1 MQKDNQEELL
11 KLALSY
17 YNEGSEQSYQKAFE
31 FFQKSL
37 NQGDVRANLYLG
49 IMFEKGLGVSKNPY
63 KAKEYFIEAYNNA
76 VRGASAYLGSFFL
89 YGKACEKNY
98 KQALD
103 LFCEATRECDPFG
116 DFYLGVMYEEGLFVK
131 KSEKRAKIC
140 YENAGREGVL
150 EAYYKLGAMYAQG
163 RGVKRSQKKATEY
176 LALSCGENNSE
187 NNKFSTINNEKEAR
201 EALDN
206 IVKKEHDKKMYYE
219 IGVDLYDKEQ
229 YEDALNFFLKG
240 ADLNCDKCFFYLG
253 EIYEEGSG
261 VVVNAKKAISYYK
274 KAYNLGNYNA
284 SYRLGLI
291 YKYGEIVKRDYKKA
305 MHYFYATCKKSNS
318 KQIIAYS
325 LHSIASFY
333 EYGQGVKQNLN
344 KAIEKYLESLKVY
357 RNEFALLSLGSLYEY
372 KDNYEQAICYYK
384 SACDLKSVDA
394 FLLLGKLYGEKLGQY
409 VDAIETYKK
418 ALEVNLNDKEEAELF
433 LALGNMYYCEK
444 NTKESIKYFWSA
456 AQKGNIDSHCMLAKI
471 YSDSG
476 FEEYNWDLAVNLAR
490 MVWNSGKRLPYIE
503 KILNKQEE
511 IQKQQIN
518 IENKQN
524 NIQRQRVDSNELFQI
539 ACAFLKSEN
548 YKKAL
553 TYFLDS
559 FNMGNLDSC
568 VNLGYMYDK
577 GLGVEI
583 NFEKAKE
590 YYEIASKSNHK
601 VACYNLGLMYK
612 KGRGVDRNLEMA
624 LKYFQISS
632 KQGDY
637 DSAYEIGKIYESQ
650 KKFQLAKDAYVI
662 SYRMGNRKALMRYER
677 IKNRPNILD
686 KFFSYFSKEER

>member
-11 KLALSY
+11 NLALSY

-49 IMFEKGLGVSKNPY
+49 IMFERGLGVSKNPY
-63 KAKEYFIEAYNNA
+63 KAKEYFVEAYNNA

-163 RGVKRSQKKATEY
+163 RGVKRNQKKATEY

-187 NNKFSTINNEKEAR
+187 NSRFSTINDEKEAR

-206 IVKKEHDKKMYYE
+206 IAKKEHDKKMHYE

-253 EIYEEGSG
+253 EIHEEGSG

-274 KAYNLGNYNA
+274 KAFQLGNFYA
-284 SYRLGLI
+284 SYRLGRI
-291 YKYGEIVKRDYKKA
+291 YENGEIVKQDHKKA
-305 MHYFYATCKKSNS
+305 MHYFYATYKSIDSKK
-318 KQIIAYS
+318 IASYS
-325 LHSIASFY
+325 LHSIATFY
-333 EYGQGVKQNLN
+333 EFGYGVKQNLN
-344 KAIEKYLESLKVY
+344 KAIEKYLESLEVY
-357 RNEFALLSLGSLYEY
+357 WNEYSLFSLGNLYDHEGNYNQAIYYYECAGKLGYGYALLT
-372 KDNYEQAICYYK
+372 
-384 SACDLKSVDA
+384 
-394 FLLLGKLYGEKLGQY
+394 LGKLYEEKLCQ
-409 VDAIETYKK
+409 DTLAIEAYEQ
-418 ALEVNLNDKEEAELF
+418 ALEKDLDEENRKEVLF
-433 LALGNMYYCEK
+433 RLGNVHYRER
-444 NTKESIKYFWSA
+444 NTAKSIEYFWKVA
-456 AQKGNIDSHCMLAKI
+456 KKDCADAYCMLAKI
-471 YSDSG
+471 YSDDSL
-476 FEEYNWDLAVNLAR
+476 EEYNWSFALECAEMAKKLGEKTHD
-490 MVWNSGKRLPYIE
+490 IE
-503 KILNKQEE
+503 KIFKQQEK
-511 IQKQQIN
+511 IQK
-518 IENKQN
+518 NKIDAQ
-524 NIQRQRVDSNELFQI
+524 ELFQI

-553 TYFLDS
+553 AYFLDS